1 MGHWWEE
8 YAAKT
13 GGRTLTYGERILH
26 NRSSAGRTAKMTG
39 LSKEYGRQ
47 LARWLRTGALPTLP
61 HPDSREAPSPATV
74 APPVER
80 EADGS
85 DLLLSADYIHNER
98 DDTYVTFVPGVAKPI
113 VLGGET
119 HRAMVRA
126 YSNFD
131 GQPATLN
138 ELARTFGMPRNW
150 LVGYLRVHGI
160 THDREPFTPEELATR
175 SDDELVGD
183 AMQMRRMAVHKKLER
198 AKWTETLKDAQRW
211 REVEAHVLTPLLA
224 ALKGRKPVKV
234 RRLALPDASEPF
246 AAVVGISDFH
256 HGKYSDAGENW
267 TAFNRD
273 IARARLFAATVDL
286 LARLNAYGRPEVI
299 YVPIGS
305 DFLHIDNDK
314 GETTSGTPQDSDG
327 TPAEMLVTG
336 AALLEEWIATLT
348 QVAPVE
354 LVLMSGNHDR
364 MMGLALL
371 MVLEATFRQHP
382 DVTARMDRTPRTYR
396 AYGRN
401 LIGFVHGDG
410 VKKTRDIAGH
420 MAQEAAEHWAH
431 CTHKTAYTGH
441 LHNERTETDTI
452 FNVTRRQL
460 PSLAGT
466 DRWHARNGFIGA
478 PASLPLYLHSKERG
492 LVGVLYSPVAA

>member
-1 MGHWWEE
+1 MSNWWEE
-8 YAAKT
+8 YAAK
-13 GGRTLTYGERILH
+13 YGARIKS
-26 NRSSAGRTAKMTG
+26 NQASYKRVSAMTQLPFHHAKA
-39 LSKEYGRQ
+39 
-47 LARWLRTGALPTLP
+47 LARFVRRDEVPTLP
-61 HPDSREAPSPATV
+61 APFDSEAHSPATV
-74 APPVER
+74 TPPVER
-80 EADGS
+80 EPEPHDYF
-85 DLLLSADYIHNER
+85 LSADYLYNER
-98 DDTYVTFVPGVAKPI
+98 DDTYVTFVPAAPKPI
-113 VLGGET
+113 TLSGDT
-119 HRAMVRA
+119 HRGIIRA
-126 YSNFD
+126 YSSSD

-138 ELARTFGMPRNW
+138 EIARTFGIVRAH
-150 LVGYLRVHGI
+150 LVGYLRVHGM
-160 THDREPFTPEELATR
+160 THDREPFTPEELMTR
-175 SDDELVGD
+175 SDDALLDD
-183 AMQMRRMAVHKKLER
+183 ALQMRRMAIHKKLER
-198 AKWTETLKDAQRW
+198 AKWTETLKDAQKW

-224 ALKGRKPVKV
+224 ALKTREPAKV

-273 IARARLFAATVDL
+273 IARQRLFDATADL
-286 LARLNAYGRPEVI
+286 LSRLRLYGRPEVI

-305 DFLHIDNDK
+305 DFLHVDNDK

-371 MVLEATFRQHP
+371 MVLEATFRNHP
-382 DVTARMDRTPRTYR
+382 GVTARMDRTPRTYR

-401 LIGFVHGDG
+401 LIGFIHGDG